1 MRLLD
6 YQRYDVEVHDDWV
19 WFEAPMRDKPSD
31 NRLERVYQR
40 LVKPAP
46 GLGPERTGASGASSS
61 STRTRRST
69 STPTR

>member
-40 LVKPAP
+40 LVSPRPAS
-46 GLGPERTGASGASSS
+46 GPRTGASGASS
-61 STRTRRST
+61 
-69 STPTR
+69 